1 MKSAILVFLCA
12 TAVCADDGMWLYNQF
27 PTDAVKQKHEVE
39 ITPAFLDH
47 LRLSTAKLPGG
58 SGAFVSPNGLLL
70 TNWHVVNI
78 CVPNVPTPAN
88 ASESAMTAAFYA
100 ATNQSEVR
108 CPGLDALVLVA
119 LEDVT
124 AKVKAGIKDDA
135 PVADSLAKRNAAK
148 ASIESECAARTHNVC
163 NVVNLYSGGRYDL
176 YQYHRYD
183 DLRLVFAPEQQL
195 AFFGRE
201 RDSFNYLRYGL
212 DAAFLRAYENGKPA
226 ATPNFLKWSADPVKE
241 EDLVF
246 SSGSP
251 LTTSRS
257 TTVAQ
262 LSFYR
267 DVALP
272 VTLSRVGSR
281 IKPVTRFSAVNDD
294 NKKVAEPVLKDLL
307 ATYKSV
313 VGKLIGLRDQ
323 RLQIRKKLFEQKVR
337 NAVERDPK
345 LGTEGGKVWDEVATA
360 YKNWGRFEKTWQI
373 LDGSP
378 APGSTL
384 FRIARRLVEGQPL
397 AEDADLPVNEG
408 LEITLLGQYLSEI
421 KDLNEKDAPIKSILH
436 GKEPEQIAETI
447 VKASKLADPA
457 VRKRYASDHAAI
469 AKSDDALLRLALQ
482 LEEPARRLRAKRQEL
497 IGSLEVSAAEKIS
510 GYRLKLFGAA
520 DYPDAT
526 GTPRVS
532 LGTLKGYTDRAGTPQ
547 PYASTFSGLFYRRN
561 NEGPHMVPQNW
572 VELQDK
578 LNVITPLNFVSTCD
592 IGGGGYGAPTVNK
605 AGELVGII
613 FDGNL
618 ESLPATYL
626 YTEDQARA
634 VHVAAQGIVESLE
647 KVYKTPALLL
657 ELGIKPLT
665 PHS

>member
-1 MKSAILVFLCA
+1 MKSAILIFLCA

-27 PTDAVKQKHEVE
+27 PTDAVKQKHEAE
-39 ITPAFLDH
+39 ITPAFLEH
-47 LRLSTAKLPGG
+47 LRLSTAKLSGG

-70 TNWHVVNI
+70 TNWHLVNA
-78 CVPNVPTPAN
+78 CVPNVARTP
-88 ASESAMTAAFYA
+88 ESATAAFYA
-100 ATNQSEVR
+100 STNQSEVR

-124 AKVKAGIKDDA
+124 SKVKGGIKDDA
-135 PVADSLAKRNAAK
+135 PVADALAKRHAAIT
-148 ASIESECAARTHNVC
+148 ALESECTARTHNVC
-163 NVVNLYSGGRYDL
+163 GVVNLYSGGRYDL

-183 DLRLVFAPEQQL
+183 DLRLVFVPEQQL

-212 DAAFLRAYENGKPA
+212 DAAFVRAYENGKPA
-226 ATPNFLKWSADPVKE
+226 ATPNFLKWSADPIKE

-262 LSFYR
+262 LNFYR
-267 DVALP
+267 DIALP
-272 VTLSRVGSR
+272 ATLSRVGAR

-345 LGTEGGKVWDEVATA
+345 LGSEGGKVWDEVATA

-397 AEDADLPVNEG
+397 AEDADVPVNEG
-408 LEITLLGQYLSEI
+408 LEITLLGQYLAEI

-436 GKEPEQIAETI
+436 GKEPEQLAETI

-457 VRKRYASDHAAI
+457 VRKRYAADHAAI
-469 AKSDDALLRLALQ
+469 AKSDDSLLRLALQ
-482 LEEPARRLRAKRQEL
+482 LEEPAKRLRAKRQEL

-510 GYRLKLFGAA
+510 GFRLKLFGAA

-532 LGTLKGYTDRAGTPQ
+532 FGTLKGYTDRAGTPQ

-605 AGELVGII
+605 GGELVGII

-647 KVYKTPALLL
+647 KVYKTPALLQ

-665 PHS
+665 PHSD